1 MSFAILL
8 TEDALRDLDDLYAFI
23 FIAAQDGIERAD
35 GVLERTHEKLAA
47 LRDFPERGEYPPEL
61 AALGIRQFRQIHYKP
76 WRMVYQV
83 GQDTVTVML
92 IADGR
97 QDMQTLLQRRL
108 LG

>member
-8 TEDALRDLDDLYAFI
+8 TEDALRDLDDLYD
-23 FIAAQDGIERAD
+23 FIAEQDGIELGD
-35 GVLERTHEKLAA
+35 GVLERIHEKLTA
-47 LRDFPERGEYPPEL
+47 LRELPERGEYPPEL
-61 AALGIRQFRQIHYKP
+61 AALDVRQFRQTHYKP
-76 WRMVYQV
+76 RRMVYRV
-83 GQDTVTVML
+83 GQDTVTVIL

>member
-1 MSFAILL
+1 MSFAVLL
-8 TEDALRDLDDLYAFI
+8 TEDAVRDLDDLYA
-23 FIAAQDGIERAD
+23 FIAAQDGIERAN
-35 GVLERTHEKLAA
+35 GVLDRIHEKLSS

-61 AALGIRQFRQIHYKP
+61 VALGIKQFRQLHHKP

-83 GQDTVTVML
+83 SADTVTVLL

-97 QDMQTLLQRRL
+97 QDMQTRLQRRL

>member
-1 MSFAILL
+1 MSFAVLL
-8 TEDALRDLDDLYAFI
+8 TEDALRDLGDLYA
-23 FIAAQDGIERAD
+23 FIAAQDGLDRAE
-35 GVLERTHEKLAA
+35 GVLERVHDKLAS

-61 AALGIRQFRQIHYKP
+61 AALGIKQFRQLHDKP

-83 GQDTVTVML
+83 SAETVTALL

-97 QDMQTLLQRRL
+97 QDMQARLQRRL

>member
-1 MSFAILL
+1 MSLAVVL
-8 TEDALRDLDDLYAFI
+8 TDDALRDLDDLYAFI
-23 FIAAQDGIERAD
+23 AAQDGIGRAD
-35 GVLERTHEKLAA
+35 GVLDRIHERLAG

-61 AALGIRQFRQIHYKP
+61 AALGIRQFRQLHYKP

-83 GQDTVTVML
+83 SADTVTVML

>member
-1 MSFAILL
+1 MSFAVVL
-8 TEDALRDLDDLYAFI
+8 TEDALRDLDDLTA
-23 FIAAQDGIERAD
+23 FIAAQDGLERAD
-35 GVLERTHEKLAA
+35 QVLERIHDKLAS

-83 GQDTVTVML
+83 SADIVTVLL

-97 QDMQTLLQRRL
+97 QDMQTRLQRRL

>member
-1 MSFAILL
+1 MSFAVLL
-8 TEDALRDLDDLYAFI
+8 TEDAVHDLDDLYA

-35 GVLERTHEKLAA
+35 GVLERIHEKLAT

-61 AALGIRQFRQIHYKP
+61 TALGIKQFRQLHYKP
-76 WRMVYQV
+76 WRVVYQV
-83 GQDTVTVML
+83 SAGTVTVML

-97 QDMQTLLQRRL
+97 QDMQTRLQRRL

>member
-1 MSFAILL
+1 MSFAVVL
-8 TEDALRDLDDLYAFI
+8 TEDALRDLDDLTA
-23 FIAAQDGIERAD
+23 FIAAQDGLERAD
-35 GVLERTHEKLAA
+35 DVLDRMHEKLAS

-83 GQDTVTVML
+83 SADIVTVLL
-92 IADGR
+92 IADDR
-97 QDMQTLLQRRL
+97 QDMQTRLQRRL

>member
-1 MSFAILL
+1 MSFAVLL
-8 TEDALRDLDDLYAFI
+8 TEDAVHDLDDLYA
-23 FIAAQDGIERAD
+23 FIAAQDGIERAAD
-35 GVLERTHEKLAA
+35 VLDRIHEKLAT

-61 AALGIRQFRQIHYKP
+61 TALGIKQFRQLHYKP

-83 GQDTVTVML
+83 SAGTVTVML

-97 QDMQTLLQRRL
+97 QDMQTRLQRRL

>member
-1 MSFAILL
+1 MSFAVVL
-8 TEDALRDLDDLYAFI
+8 TEDALRDLDDLTA
-23 FIAAQDGIERAD
+23 FIAAQDGLERAD
-35 GVLERTHEKLAA
+35 DVLDRMHEKLAS

-83 GQDTVTVML
+83 SADIVTVLL

-97 QDMQTLLQRRL
+97 QDMQTRLQRRL

>member
-1 MSFAILL
+1 MSLAVLL
-8 TEDALRDLDDLYAFI
+8 TEDAVRDLDDLYA

-35 GVLERTHEKLAA
+35 DVLDRMHEKLAS
-47 LRDFPERGEYPPEL
+47 LCEFPARGEYPPEL
-61 AALGIRQFRQIHYKP
+61 AALGIKQFRQLHYKP

-83 GQDTVTVML
+83 SADTVTVLL

-97 QDMQTLLQRRL
+97 QDMQTRLQRRL

>member
-1 MSFAILL
+1 MSVAVVL

-23 FIAAQDGIERAD
+23 AAQDGTKRAD
-35 GVLERTHEKLAA
+35 GVLERIHEKLAA
-47 LRDFPERGEYPPEL
+47 LRELPERGEYPPEL
-61 AALGIRQFRQIHYKP
+61 AALGIRQFRQIHFKP

-83 GQDTVTVML
+83 SADAVTVML

>member
-1 MSFAILL
+1 MSLAVVL

-23 FIAAQDGIERAD
+23 AAQDGIERAD
-35 GVLERTHEKLAA
+35 QVLGRIHDRLAA

-61 AALGIRQFRQIHYKP
+61 AALGIRQYRQIHYKP
-76 WRMVYQV
+76 WRMIYQV
-83 GQDTVTVML
+83 AADTVTVLL

-97 QDMQTLLQRRL
+97 QEMQNLLQRRL

>member
-1 MSFAILL
+1 MSFAVVL
-8 TEDALRDLDDLYAFI
+8 TEDAVHDLDDLCS
-23 FIAAQDGIERAD
+23 FIAAQNGIERAD
-35 GVLERTHEKLAA
+35 GVLEGIHEKLAT

-83 GQDTVTVML
+83 AADTVTVLL

-97 QDMQTLLQRRL
+97 QDMQTRLQRRL